1 MAQPEIIYYA
11 HPMSWY
17 NTRDELLDVA
27 ALGEL
32 GLVTNPNSV
41 QFQRQVEWAKRKER
55 NVMEIFANYIQN
67 IADGVAFRRLNDG
80 RITAGVAR
88 EVFEAVIWGKKVFEI
103 TSDENGVRWVSQLVN
118 PALTLGNIATVAE
131 TKAALAEGTL

>member
-41 QFQRQVEWAKRKER
+41 QFQRQVEWAER
-55 NVMEIFANYIQN
+55 HKNPVMDIFANYIQN

-103 TSDENGVRWVSQLVN
+103 TSDAEGARWVSQLVN
-118 PALTLGNIATVAE
+118 PAQLLGNIATVAE
-131 TKAALAEGTL
+131 TKAAIAEGTL